1 MNLSKDLSPNDQNN
15 LKILRQ
21 VEFYLSEGNLNR
33 DSFFKQEMQ
42 KRDDGGIPID
52 LLLKCNRMIAMNV
65 TEDILKNV
73 VGTSKI
79 VSLSNDGLAIVRVL
93 PLSELGSRERRTIL
107 VTGLPRLS
115 IGITEKV
122 GVDNTPHRQS
132 SKPSENELKNITSAS
147 WELGDW
153 IRNVFEEYGEVLFVS
168 LPRYHHSNSFRGFA
182 FVEFRMSK
190 SARKAV
196 KHMCVFMENEK
207 WLVQP
212 TETNE
217 VSECPES
224 AWKPRLASKVSF
236 SPQQM
241 LARRHIWRC
250 CSRKNKQLIA
260 AFKHL
265 RQVGYTASNP
275 CDKEYYSII
284 LGDNSTEAILNYV
297 KNNRTYEPCQSK
309 LRVFRYSD
317 WIFWKQKFY
326 LWQQAWI
333 ARMHHKTELLMTNK
347 NISNNDEYDEDAT
360 MEEKECYQI
369 DSEIN
374 RNSLPVKC
382 LDESSTRPKALPNNF
397 VPNSIVQ
404 IYWPSAVIPKGDSA
418 NTHLSDGLGDTL
430 ITLKKLSSA
439 RCLRISLEKNLL
451 VPCNL
456 LKDVAHVDPSPN
468 QNLLDSVN
476 QFGCCIIPNT
486 NLNESLSSDEFVP
499 LFIRMKNNKTALKL
513 VQSVNLSTIHGVTA
527 RILEGPSEQA
537 YCDNI
542 IKSKLN
548 ARERHRTSQLNKRQ
562 KQKSA
567 DHHPTS
573 FTNCIPPSNKTDH
586 KHIVFNE

>member
-1 MNLSKDLSPNDQNN
+1 M
-15 LKILRQ
+15 
-21 VEFYLSEGNLNR
+21 
-33 DSFFKQEMQ
+33 
-42 KRDDGGIPID
+42 
-52 LLLKCNRMIAMNV
+52 
-65 TEDILKNV
+65 
-73 VGTSKI
+73 
-79 VSLSNDGLAIVRVL
+79 
-93 PLSELGSRERRTIL
+93 
-107 VTGLPRLS
+107 
-115 IGITEKV
+115 
-122 GVDNTPHRQS
+122 
-132 SKPSENELKNITSAS
+132 TSAS

-182 FVEFRMSK
+182 FVEFRTSK

-196 KHMCVFMENEK
+196 KHMCAFMENEK

-236 SPQQM
+236 SLQQM

-317 WIFWKQKFY
+317 WVFWKQKFY

-333 ARMHHKTELLMTNK
+333 VRMHHKTELLMTNK
-347 NISNNDEYDEDAT
+347 NINNDDCDEDAS

-382 LDESSTRPKALPNNF
+382 LDESPTRPKALPNNF

-404 IYWPSAVIPKGDSA
+404 IYWPSVLIPKGDSA
-418 NTHLSDGLGDTL
+418 DTHLSDGLGDTL
-430 ITLKKLSSA
+430 ITPKKLSFA

-456 LKDVAHVDPSPN
+456 LKDVAHVDPNPN
-468 QNLLDSVN
+468 QSLLDSVN

-486 NLNESLSSDEFVP
+486 NLNGSLSSDEFVP

-573 FTNCIPPSNKTDH
+573 ITNCIPPSNKTDH
-586 KHIVFNE
+586 KHIVFDE

>member
-1 MNLSKDLSPNDQNN
+1 MNLSKDLAPNDQND

-79 VSLSNDGLAIVRVL
+79 LRLSNDGLAIVRVL
-93 PLSELGSRERRTIL
+93 PLSELGPRERRTIL

-115 IGITEKV
+115 IGITENAD
-122 GVDNTPHRQS
+122 VDNTSYRHS
-132 SKPSENELKNITSAS
+132 SKPNEELRNITSAS
-147 WELGDW
+147 WELSDW

-168 LPRYHHSNSFRGFA
+168 LPRYHHSNSLRGFA
-182 FVEFRMSK
+182 FVEFRTSK

-196 KHMCVFMENEK
+196 KHMCLFMENEQ

-217 VSECPES
+217 VSDCPES
-224 AWKPRLASKVSF
+224 AWKPRLAAKVSF

-275 CDKEYYSII
+275 CDREYYSII
-284 LGDNSTEAILNYV
+284 LGDNSTETILNYV
-297 KNNRTYEPCQSK
+297 KNNCTSEPCQSK

-333 ARMHHKTELLMTNK
+333 VRMNHKTELMTNK
-347 NISNNDEYDEDAT
+347 NMSNNNNDDDEDDN
-360 MEEKECYQI
+360 MEEKECHQI
-369 DSEIN
+369 DSEMN
-374 RNSLPVKC
+374 RNSLLVKC
-382 LDESSTRPKALPNNF
+382 LDESSTKSKALPNNF

-404 IYWPSAVIPKGDSA
+404 IYWPSVLIPKGDA
-418 NTHLSDGLGDTL
+418 ADTRLSDGLGDTL
-430 ITLKKLSSA
+430 ITPKKLSFA

-456 LKDVAHVDPSPN
+456 LKDVAHVDPNPN
-468 QNLLDSVN
+468 QSLLDSVN
-476 QFGCCIIPNT
+476 QFGCCMISNA
-486 NLNESLSSDEFVP
+486 NLNESISSDEFVP
-499 LFIRMKNNKTALKL
+499 LFIRMKDNKAALKL
-513 VQSVNLSTIHGVTA
+513 VQFVNLSTIHGVTA

-537 YCDNI
+537 YCDSI
-542 IKSKLN
+542 IKSKVN
-548 ARERHRTSQLNKRQ
+548 ARERHRTSQLNRRQ
-562 KQKSA
+562 KQKSSNP
-567 DHHPTS
+567 HPTS
-573 FTNCIPPSNKTDH
+573 SSNCILPSNKTDH
-586 KHIVFNE
+586 KHIIFDE